1 MSTAAVKSSV
11 LSTPKEAYFYYL
23 KKVLSTIFDCTA
35 YNCIYNYN
43 RQRLYMHLLED
54 SLGFQV
60 NMTANAMKNRFN
72 TFLKPY
78 GLTSEQYVIMKS
90 IDENPD
96 ITPTHLSEI
105 TFKDKTTIARM
116 INTLVNN
123 EMLIRIPKQSD
134 RRAYEIRWSSKGKNI
149 MNEILPLTENVI
161 KKLRS
166 QFDAKELNTFLRILE
181 TLKQTPCLE
190 TLK

>member
-1 MSTAAVKSSV
+1 
-11 LSTPKEAYFYYL
+11 
-23 KKVLSTIFDCTA
+23 
-35 YNCIYNYN
+35 
-43 RQRLYMHLLED
+43 MHILED

-90 IDENPD
+90 VEENPD
-96 ITPTHLSEI
+96 ISPTQLSEI
-105 TFKDKTTIARM
+105 TFKDKTTITRM
-116 INTLVNN
+116 INTLVQN
-123 EMLIRIPKQSD
+123 EMLIRIPKQDD
-134 RRAYEIRWSSKGKNI
+134 RRAYEIRWSDKAEKI

-166 QFDAKELNTFLRILE
+166 QFDVDELNTFLRILE